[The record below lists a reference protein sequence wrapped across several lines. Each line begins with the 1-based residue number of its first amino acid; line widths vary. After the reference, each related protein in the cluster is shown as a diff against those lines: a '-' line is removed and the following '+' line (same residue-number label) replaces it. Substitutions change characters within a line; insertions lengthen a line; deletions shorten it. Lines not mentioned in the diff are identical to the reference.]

1 MGAVVN
7 DVPVA
12 RQSRDPA
19 RPQAGESLTLE
30 YRQNLRRAGES
41 LLDAKQG
48 GRRDPAPFA
57 LFQTKRCLHRDT
69 PIRNGA
75 AQPHGC
81 ATDFFPRRSAALVKF
96 IFVFY
101 GIKTE
106 RIGVIYADADWFF
119 IDLFVIDD
127 HNFFVWICPNDK
139 IICSMLLRH
148 IYFKAVVPC
157 QELKLFFQHRIFS
170 HHLHRLILFSVNV
183 IFSIHGSSS
192 QSICSLICAG
202 IYCFTSAYS
211 SGLYWK

>member
-19 RPQAGESLTLE
+19 RPQAGESLLLE
-30 YRQNLRRAGES
+30 YRQNLRRRANPCWRRSKVGAATWPRS
-41 LLDAKQG
+41 LCSKPSDVY
-48 GRRDPAPFA
+48 
-57 LFQTKRCLHRDT
+57 LHRDT

-81 ATDFFPRRSAALVKF
+81 AMDFFPRRSAALVKF

-101 GIKTE
+101 SIKTE

-170 HHLHRLILFSVNV
+170 HHRHRLILFSVNV
-183 IFSIHGSSS
+183 MFSIHGSSS

-202 IYCFTSAYS
+202 IYCFTSA
-211 SGLYWK
+211 

>member
-48 GRRDPAPFA
+48 GSRDPAPFA

-101 GIKTE
+101 GIKT
-106 RIGVIYADADWFF
+106 D
-119 IDLFVIDD
+119 
-127 HNFFVWICPNDK
+127 DK

-183 IFSIHGSSS
+183 MFSIHGSSS